1 MSHEDKFTRSIVLFS
16 QLPSENSRNLQLFT
30 TVHAFSKGPTLNS
43 WLNRLKQATYNTS
56 FMYCLRMIIAFTGT
70 AFVPYLLDLQ
80 LYTIPLTLGVV
91 AAGLSD
97 IDDRFSVRVM
107 NQLFTYIGFFI
118 TAVSIYFLFPYPLL
132 FALGLIVSCIGW
144 ILLGSLGRRYASIS
158 YGCLVIAVYA
168 MLGVH
173 LFDNWYM
180 QALLLVTGA
189 AWYGL
194 LSTISFLLF
203 PVRQVQDKLAQCYA
217 SLGDFLFAKSNLF
230 DVDMTAA
237 SYQQSLIELSL
248 ENGKLI
254 GIFNDMKTALLTRLK
269 GDRGQKD
276 TRHSLQYYF
285 VAQDIHE
292 RADSA
297 HIDYQKLAKIFE
309 HSDILFR
316 FQRVLSIQAKACKD
330 LSSSILLRQPYN
342 HSHRFKHSFRNLRI
356 SLDKLRDE
364 QQYDQ
369 VWVNALFSLYQNLKA
384 IDAQLRNVET
394 VRHITFDKAK
404 QVENQLKD
412 DDLKGWDDIVIR
424 FKQHLNPESVLF
436 RHAVRLSLVLFIG
449 YVFVQLTDIEYG
461 YWILLTALFVSQP
474 NFNATKRRL
483 YLRIVGTLIG
493 IILGYAILYFIP
505 SIEGQLLLLVL
516 SGVLFF
522 ELRSKQYAQA
532 TAFITI
538 LALINFNLD
547 GMGFEAAIPRM
558 IDTLIGCALAWFGV
572 SFIFPDWK
580 FRRLGR
586 TIRRSLQAQ
595 CDYLSEVIG
604 QYKQGRNN
612 GLNYRIVRRAAHNT
626 DADVA
631 SLISTL
637 ATEPDF
643 DVAQKTLA
651 FEFLSLNHTFI
662 SYIAALGAHRD
673 KIEDQQV
680 LQLLDQALDDIQGA
694 LLRDEVPD
702 LSSQNMLNAI
712 RQRLAQQND
721 EDHKSLIVLQQ
732 LSLMF
737 SILNQLSQLKQN
749 LSHERDQKSTE
760 LASL

>member
-1 MSHEDKFTRSIVLFS
+1 MK
-16 QLPSENSRNLQLFT
+16 
-30 TVHAFSKGPTLNS
+30 S
-43 WLNRLKQATYNTS
+43 WLTRLKQATYNTT
-56 FMYCLRMIIAFTGT
+56 FMYNLRMIIAFAGT
-70 AFVPYLLDLQ
+70 AFVPYFMGHQ
-80 LYTIPLTLGVV
+80 LATIPLTLGVV

-97 IDDRFSVRVM
+97 IDDRFSVRIM
-107 NQLFTYIGFFI
+107 NLIYTYIGFFI
-118 TAVSIYFLFPYPLL
+118 TAVSIYFLFPYPVL
-132 FALGLIVSCIGW
+132 FALGLIVSCIGL
-144 ILLGSLGRRYASIS
+144 ILLGSLGRRYATIS
-158 YGCLVIAVYA
+158 YGCLVISVYS
-168 MLGVH
+168 MLGVG
-173 LFDNWYM
+173 LFNNWYS

-194 LSTISFLLF
+194 ISTISFLLF
-203 PVRQVQDKLAQCYA
+203 PVRQVQDKLSQCYS

-230 DVDMTAA
+230 DVDMTPS
-237 SYQQSLIELSL
+237 SYQQSMIELSL
-248 ENGKLI
+248 ENGKLV
-254 GIFNDMKTALLTRLK
+254 GIFNEMKTALLTRLK

-276 TRHSLQYYF
+276 TRRSLQYYF

-297 HIDYQKLAKIFE
+297 HIDYQKLVKIFE

-330 LSSSILLRQPYN
+330 LSHSILHRETYQHN
-342 HSHRFKHSFRNLRI
+342 KRFKHTFANLRL
-356 SLDKLRDE
+356 SLDKLRSE

-369 VWVNALFSLYQNLKA
+369 VWVNALFSLYQNLKS

-394 VRHITFDKAK
+394 ERHIKFDKSK
-404 QVENQLKD
+404 HIENQLKD

-424 FKQHLNPESVLF
+424 IKQHLTPESVLF
-436 RHAVRLSLVLFIG
+436 RHAIRVSMVLLIG
-449 YVFVQLTDIEYG
+449 YIFVQVTNIEYG

-483 YLRIVGTLIG
+483 RLRIVGTLVG

-505 SIEGQLLLLVL
+505 SIEGQLLLLVF

-547 GMGFEAAIPRM
+547 GMGFEAALPRM

-580 FRRLGR
+580 FRRLPR
-586 TIRRSLQAQ
+586 TIQRSLTAQ
-595 CDYLSEVIG
+595 CEYLAEVIQ
-604 QYKQGRNN
+604 QYKNGRNN
-612 GLNYRIVRRAAHNT
+612 GLKYRVVRRAANNN

-643 DVAQKTLA
+643 DPVQKSLA
-651 FEFLSLNHTFI
+651 FEFLCLNHTLL
-662 SYIAALGAHRD
+662 SYIAALGAHRE
-673 KIEDQQV
+673 KISDQEV
-680 LQLLDQALDDIQGA
+680 LQLLDQSLDDIQGA
-694 LLRDEVPD
+694 LLKDEVPD
-702 LSSQNMLNAI
+702 LTAQNMLHTI
-712 RQRLAQQND
+712 RQRLSQNN
-721 EDHKSLIVLQQ
+721 EDDQKSLIVLQQ
-732 LSLMF
+732 LSLML
-737 SILNQLSQLKQN
+737 SILNQLSRLKQS
-749 LSHERDQKSTE
+749 LSHDRDEKATE

>member
-1 MSHEDKFTRSIVLFS
+1 
-16 QLPSENSRNLQLFT
+16 
-30 TVHAFSKGPTLNS
+30 
-43 WLNRLKQATYNTS
+43 
-56 FMYCLRMIIAFTGT
+56 MIIAFAGT
-70 AFVPYLLDLQ
+70 AFVPYFMGQQ
-80 LYTIPLTLGVV
+80 LFTIPLTLGVV

-97 IDDRFSVRVM
+97 IDDRFSVRIM
-107 NQLFTYIGFFI
+107 NLIYTYIGFFI
-118 TAVSIYFLFPYPLL
+118 TAASIYFLFPHPVL
-132 FALGLIVSCIGW
+132 FAIGLIVSCIGW
-144 ILLGSLGRRYASIS
+144 ILLGSLGRRYATIS
-158 YGCLVIAVYA
+158 YGCLVISVYS
-168 MLGVH
+168 MLGVG
-173 LFDNWYM
+173 LFDQWYM
-180 QALLLVTGA
+180 QAGLLVAGA
-189 AWYGL
+189 MWYGL

-203 PVRQVQDKLAQCYA
+203 PVRQVQDKLSQCYS

-230 DVDMTAA
+230 DVDMTPE
-237 SYQQSLIELSL
+237 SYQQSMIELSL
-248 ENGKLI
+248 ENGKLV
-254 GIFNDMKTALLTRLK
+254 GIFNEMKTALLTRLK

-276 TRHSLQYYF
+276 TRRSLQYYF

-297 HIDYQKLAKIFE
+297 HIDYQKLVKVFE

-316 FQRVLSIQAKACKD
+316 FQRILSIQGKACKD
-330 LSSSILLRQPYN
+330 LGHSILNRETYQHN
-342 HSHRFKHSFRNLRI
+342 KRFKHAFANLKI
-356 SLDKLRDE
+356 SLEKLRAE

-369 VWVNALFSLYQNLKA
+369 VWVNALFSLYQNLKS

-394 VRHITFDKAK
+394 ERHIKLDKSK
-404 QVENQLKD
+404 HIENQLKD

-424 FKQHLNPESVLF
+424 IKQHLTPESVLF
-436 RHAVRLSLVLFIG
+436 RHAIRVSIVLFIG
-449 YVFVQLTDIEYG
+449 YIFVQITQIQYG

-483 YLRIVGTLIG
+483 RLRIVGTLVG

-505 SIEGQLLLLVL
+505 SIEGQLLLLIL

-547 GMGFEAAIPRM
+547 GLGFAAALPRM

-580 FRRLGR
+580 FRRLPR
-586 TIRRSLQAQ
+586 NIRRSLNAQ
-595 CDYLSEVIG
+595 CEYLTEVIE
-604 QYKQGRNN
+604 QYKNGRNN
-612 GLNYRIVRRAAHNT
+612 GLKYRVVRRAAHNN

-643 DVAQKTLA
+643 DPTQKSQA
-651 FEFLSLNHTFI
+651 FEFLCLNHTLL
-662 SYIAALGAHRD
+662 SYIAALGAHRE
-673 KIEDQQV
+673 KIADQEV

-694 LLRDEVPD
+694 LLKDEVPD
-702 LSSQNMLNAI
+702 LTAQNMLNTI
-712 RQRLAQQND
+712 RQRLNQNNE
-721 EDHKSLIVLQQ
+721 EDQKSLIVLQQ
-732 LSLMF
+732 LSLML
-737 SILNQLSQLKQN
+737 SILNQLSRLKQS
-749 LSHERDQKSTE
+749 LSHDRDEKATE